1 MEFKVTV
8 TTRAATMEKW
18 IYRVSEDF
26 LCDASAKIV
35 GLDCEFT
42 DKVKGIKQKLL
53 PEDKR
58 QHAAVLQLCVANDI
72 ILFQKMINIH
82 KLDPGV
88 KNKRIPSLYDL
99 SNAVLGTNLEKKV
112 LVL

>member
-18 IYRVSEDF
+18 IYRISEDF

-58 QHAAVLQLCVANDI
+58 QRAAVLQLCVANDI
-72 ILFQKMINIH
+72 ILFQVSQMTPYKFFTNCSE
-82 KLDPGV
+82 LYT
-88 KNKRIPSLYDL
+88 SLTFSLNFRRYFRQQRFH
-99 SNAVLGTNLEKKV
+99 VC
-112 LVL
+112 

>member
-42 DKVKGIKQKLL
+42 DKVKGIK
-53 PEDKR
+53 
-58 QHAAVLQLCVANDI
+58 
-72 ILFQKMINIH
+72 
-82 KLDPGV
+82 
-88 KNKRIPSLYDL
+88 
-99 SNAVLGTNLEKKV
+99 
-112 LVL
+112 